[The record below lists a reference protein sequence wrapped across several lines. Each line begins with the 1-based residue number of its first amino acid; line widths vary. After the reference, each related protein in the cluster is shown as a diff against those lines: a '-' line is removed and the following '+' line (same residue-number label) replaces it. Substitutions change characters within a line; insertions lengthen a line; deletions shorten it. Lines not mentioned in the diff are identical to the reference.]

1 MASAKNDTVGNETDL
16 CTTPLIGENQG
27 IYTKTVW
34 FSLLNV
40 SDHF

>member
-1 MASAKNDTVGNETDL
+1 MGSAKNDTGGNETDL
-16 CTTPLIGENQG
+16 YTPLIGENQG

-34 FSLLNV
+34 FSLLNL